1 MHTNFGEDRTC
12 SFEDMIMD
20 RQTHTHTAWS
30 ESCSKNAVLGAF
42 IYLTT
47 NVVLQIVKM
56 SYEYIEKF
64 LRQKAAKWPK
74 FRKMQFLAFSIKNCA
89 EPCIERAEHFR
100 GFYLAPTGLQI
111 LKISYEYIEGFLLYG
126 ASKWPKF

>member
-20 RQTHTHTAWS
+20 RQTHTHCVVGVVFEKCTFR
-30 ESCSKNAVLGAF
+30 GF
-42 IYLTT
+42 YLP

-111 LKISYEYIEGFLLYG
+111 LKISYEYIEGFLL
-126 ASKWPKF
+126 

>member
-20 RQTHTHTAWS
+20 RQTHTHTHCVVGVVF
-30 ESCSKNAVLGAF
+30 EKCSFRGF
-42 IYLTT
+42 YLP

-89 EPCIERAEHFR
+89 EPCIERAEHFSV
-100 GFYLAPTGLQI
+100 FYLAPTGLLIQ
-111 LKISYEYIEGFLLYG
+111 KISYEYIEGFLL
-126 ASKWPKF
+126 